1 MSANLNMTYNPIFRK
16 MTISCETFGGFTVDM
31 DIGLFN
37 DKQSIINYVLDKL
50 LHTLV
55 NSGMEQ
61 LVEKL
66 AQTRKLYHI
75 HDYDIGSMLLVDN
88 EYYICNH
95 NCGQV

>member
-1 MSANLNMTYNPIFRK
+1 MTSKHGMSYIPVFRK
-16 MTISCETFGGFTVDM
+16 LTISCNTFGGFSVNI

-37 DKQSIINYVLDKL
+37 DKIAVINHVLDKL
-50 LHTLV
+50 LYTLV

-61 LVEKL
+61 LIEKL

-75 HDYDIGSMLLVDN
+75 HNYDIGDMLITDQ

-95 NCGQV
+95 GCD

>member
-1 MSANLNMTYNPIFRK
+1 MTSKHAMQYTPVFRK
-16 MTISCETFGGFTVDM
+16 MTISCDTFGGFSLNL

-37 DKQSIINYVLDKL
+37 DKSAVINHVLDKL

-61 LVEKL
+61 LIEKL

-75 HDYDIGSMLLVDN
+75 HDYDIGEMLITDQ

-95 NCGQV
+95 NCG